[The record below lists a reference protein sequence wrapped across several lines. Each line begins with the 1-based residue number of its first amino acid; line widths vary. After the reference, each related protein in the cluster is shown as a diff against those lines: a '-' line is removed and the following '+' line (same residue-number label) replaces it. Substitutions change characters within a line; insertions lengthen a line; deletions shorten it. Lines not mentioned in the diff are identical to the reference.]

1 MNEAHEVSASAIQI
15 RRNATKIMENAH
27 ESGCSSV
34 DLSRVEFVSR
44 SVADELIHRS
54 KMYDIELIG
63 LEGDVKTMISAVSGQ
78 LKQTA
83 D

>member
-1 MNEAHEVSASAIQI
+1 MNDALIVSDSAIQI
-15 RRNATKIMENAH
+15 RRNATELMEDAH
-27 ESGCSSV
+27 ESGYSAV

-54 KMYDIELIG
+54 NMYDIDLIG
-63 LEGDVKTMISAVSGQ
+63 LEGDVNSMIDAVSGH
-78 LKQTA
+78 LEQTA